1 MKKKT
6 FIILEVVAP
15 LVFLFSWLLWN
26 IAIRSYSFID
36 AVRMSM
42 EITLLLYVILNIIVA
57 FNYKKIEEES
67 L

>member
-6 FIILEVVAP
+6 FILLEVIAP
-15 LVFLFSWLLWN
+15 LIFLFSWLLWN
-26 IAIRSYSFID
+26 IAIRNYSFVEASRISVD
-36 AVRMSM
+36 L
-42 EITLLLYVILNIIVA
+42 TFLLYIILNIIVA